1 MSSLFLPHKYGGTFE
16 PQPCGLTSAHEKT
29 VVGGDKLHIS
39 IAHVF
44 QTLLKLLHVA
54 ILQAREDVVYGEGAA
69 FLKHTECLHQN
80 LLSVPAW
87 DIVVYIVAA
96 YRIEGF
102 VGEIKTYS
110 IALCKGGV

>member
-16 PQPCGLTSAHEKT
+16 PQPCGFPSGHEKT
-29 VVGGDKLHIS
+29 VVGGDKFHFR

-44 QTLLKLLHVA
+44 QTLHKQLHVA
-54 ILQAREDVVYGEGAA
+54 ILQAREDVVDGEGAA

-102 VGEIKTYS
+102 VGVIKTYCIS
-110 IALCKGGV
+110 LSKGSV